1 MSRLSVATRL
11 DYRWS
16 DHRCAFFRP
25 RFRGLP
31 TDTRAASKRFVSTR
45 LVASVENRRAAG
57 SVLLS
62 AGHTGTPPE
71 GSGTGDSKRR
81 EGDQRDINTIPM
93 APPEGGAALDR
104 FALSAVTAALVTAGP
119 ATAAYTPWTSS
130 SVVGPGTAF
139 RDAAAVVVGP
149 TVEDL
154 LWVAENGSVQQE
166 THYQGIGWFA
176 NQVAP
181 AGSADPYADIAAV
194 ARGGGSGVGAD
205 VDVFWFGPQGSIEQE
220 FELPG
225 GPYYR
230 YPQLAPPGQRNA
242 VRKPGGRLARVGER
256 GSSGPKPTAGSRM
269 HTTTTGVRRDSCNS
283 WHQAARARRSSR
295 GRSPRCRGRRT
306 PLLEMVEALH
316 RLPAPSGTEP
326 SRLAAAVRLRL
337 REPPARD

>member
-1 MSRLSVATRL
+1 MTTNDVKGTNVTSTPSR
-11 DYRWS
+11 W
-16 DHRCAFFRP
+16 HRR
-25 RFRGLP
+25 
-31 TDTRAASKRFVSTR
+31 K
-45 LVASVENRRAAG
+45 
-57 SVLLS
+57 
-62 AGHTGTPPE
+62 
-71 GSGTGDSKRR
+71 
-81 EGDQRDINTIPM
+81 
-93 APPEGGAALDR
+93 AALLRR

-181 AGSADPYADIAAV
+181 AGSADPYADIADV

-205 VDVFWFGPQGSIEQE
+205 VDVFWFGPQGSIQQE
-220 FELPG
+220 VPATREVRITGTRSWRP
-225 GPYYR
+225 R
-230 YPQLAPPGQRNA
+230 AAQRSPQAWRP
-242 VRKPGGRLARVGER
+242 
-256 GSSGPKPTAGSRM
+256 S
-269 HTTTTGVRRDSCNS
+269 
-283 WHQAARARRSSR
+283 RARRRAGIFWTEANGGIEDAYHYDRGPSGLSARGTRQLEPDVPAAADRRGVAGGEHLFSR
-295 GRSPRCRGRRT
+295 WWRRCTG
-306 PLLEMVEALH
+306 
-316 RLPAPSGTEP
+316 LPAPSGTEP